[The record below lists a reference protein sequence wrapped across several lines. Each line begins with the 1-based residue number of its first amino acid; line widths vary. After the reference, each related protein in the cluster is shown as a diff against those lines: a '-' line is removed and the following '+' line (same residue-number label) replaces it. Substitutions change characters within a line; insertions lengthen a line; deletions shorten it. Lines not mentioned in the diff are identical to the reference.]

1 MNESLQLMK
10 ELLGID
16 ETDASKDSVL
26 NHYLQKAKEIILGYC
41 QITELPIQYDSV
53 VVDYSVYLYKNRDS
67 IGLLR
72 KSEGERSVIYGEG
85 IPQEFKLALPLPRIR
100 VGTNNVL

>member
-26 NHYLQKAKEIILGYC
+26 NHYLQKAREIILGYC
-41 QITELPIQYDSV
+41 QLKELPTQYDSV
-53 VVDYSVYLYKNRDS
+53 VVDYSVFLYKHRDS
-67 IGLLR
+67 MGMMR
-72 KSEGERSVIYGEG
+72 RREGERTITYEDG
-85 IPQEFKLALPLPRIR
+85 IPHEIKLALPLPRIK
-100 VGTNNVL
+100 VGY

>member
-1 MNESLQLMK
+1 MNESLQLIK

-26 NHYLQKAKEIILGYC
+26 NHYLQKAREIILGYC

-72 KSEGERSVIYGEG
+72 KTEGERSVIYAEG
-85 IPQEFKLALPLPRIR
+85 IPQEIKLALPLPRIR
-100 VGTNNVL
+100 VGTNNV